1 MSSVIDKIITLED
14 GTKYM
19 VLDAIM
25 YQEKPY
31 LLVNTLDTNGDLIN
45 HFTIFSEAAG
55 VFTSVQD
62 PELLKSLSNIFKG
75 HIKY

>member
-19 VLDAIM
+19 VLDAVM

-31 LLVNTLDTNGDLIN
+31 LLVNTLDSNGNLVN
-45 HFTIFSEAAG
+45 HFTIFSENDG

-62 PELLKSLSNIFKG
+62 SELLKVLSDMFK
-75 HIKY
+75 KRQQ